1 MLIYNDKTPGGV
13 HLIWDDDNETFV
25 SMRPESANA
34 FHSETRV
41 LEVTYTNYEL
51 IQYMEGHLDQ
61 QSAMEFAE
69 KMKAKMSEEQYKRLL
84 HVIASSRDGLRYKVV
99 EDK

>member
-13 HLIWDDDNETFV
+13 HLIWDDDSESFI
-25 SMRPESANA
+25 SMRPES
-34 FHSETRV
+34 HDHYSETRV

-61 QSAMEFAE
+61 QSAMTFAE
-69 KMKAKMSEEQYKRLL
+69 KMKDKMSEEQYKRLL
-84 HVIASSRDGLRYKVV
+84 NAIASSRDGLRYKVI